1 MLRGGENWTGVA
13 FGSTVVVVVR
23 ANNATNAVF
32 SVVTIA
38 LGKGAEDAGSVVDFA
53 VATLG
58 KDNKCIV
65 AVVTSCKRICTFDAA
80 TGEKISSVGLSRR
93 PSSLALQETERSG
106 VPPCAIVSD
115 KAGDVVA
122 YTLPDVSKGKKYLF
136 THTASPVLALA
147 LKDGMLVSGDRDEK
161 VRVSS
166 WPETCHVRAY
176 CLGHAKYV
184 SFVGIASGDRIVSG
198 SGDGKLNL
206 WNASSGALVS
216 TLECQATPPLSLSVN
231 SGGNMVASM
240 WTGDRTRIAIHD
252 LGDGKQD
259 AIARRTVECTSSVHA
274 FCFAGNTL
282 LAITATSEG
291 AIDRIVAY
299 ENDLTPMPLS
309 PALEALE
316 SAAKSTFGTAS
327 VGSVDESSKVEEEA
341 CLERARVRRKV
352 DGESTEK

>member
-1 MLRGGENWTGVA
+1 
-13 FGSTVVVVVR
+13 
-23 ANNATNAVF
+23 
-32 SVVTIA
+32 
-38 LGKGAEDAGSVVDFA
+38 
-53 VATLG
+53 
-58 KDNKCIV
+58 
-65 AVVTSCKRICTFDAA
+65 
-80 TGEKISSVGLSRR
+80 
-93 PSSLALQETERSG
+93 
-106 VPPCAIVSD
+106 
-115 KAGDVVA
+115 
-122 YTLPDVSKGKKYLF
+122 
-136 THTASPVLALA
+136 
-147 LKDGMLVSGDRDEK
+147 
-161 VRVSS
+161 
-166 WPETCHVRAY
+166 
-176 CLGHAKYV
+176 
-184 SFVGIASGDRIVSG
+184 
-198 SGDGKLNL
+198 
-206 WNASSGALVS
+206 
-216 TLECQATPPLSLSVN
+216 
-231 SGGNMVASM
+231 MVASM